1 MSSGSRKLLTPTPTR
16 RNRCCG
22 PRATRSLSESAITV
36 SSSHDE
42 GGGQRSVAPRE
53 DLEFRGL
60 QFQHHGLLG
69 DTSKGDVRAGRF
81 ASVCW
86 VSCLRATRPLFRRG
100 TEALPRLN
108 SRDHRALDVSMLLF
122 GRGARKKA
130 GAVGAGPLGLK
141 LVARVSMNPGLT
153 AHLSAIWMSGV
164 VDPRPSRTAALVGE
178 MT

>member
-1 MSSGSRKLLTPTPTR
+1 M
-16 RNRCCG
+16 
-22 PRATRSLSESAITV
+22 
-36 SSSHDE
+36 
-42 GGGQRSVAPRE
+42 
-53 DLEFRGL
+53 L
-60 QFQHHGLLG
+60 Q
-69 DTSKGDVRAGRF
+69 
-81 ASVCW
+81 
-86 VSCLRATRPLFRRG
+86 
-100 TEALPRLN
+100 
-108 SRDHRALDVSMLLF
+108 F